1 MEEVRARRKCAVVH
15 KPCRALVAMERS
27 SHYPKGN
34 KYKAIGEF
42 EAGRVTLLLNFYLF
56 LFFS

>member
-34 KYKAIGEF
+34 IKPLENLKQEGSH
-42 EAGRVTLLLNFYLF
+42 
-56 LFFS
+56 FF